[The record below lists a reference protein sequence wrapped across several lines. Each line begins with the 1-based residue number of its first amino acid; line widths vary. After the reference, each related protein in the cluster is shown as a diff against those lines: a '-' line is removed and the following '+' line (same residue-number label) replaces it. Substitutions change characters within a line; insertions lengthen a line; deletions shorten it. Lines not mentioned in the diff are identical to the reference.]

1 MPAGRRRSRIRDLS
15 PDPAVAARQAKDLCL
30 RLLTDRARSRAELAE
45 VLRTEEVPEPVV
57 DSVLD
62 RLEELRLIDDAAYA
76 EALVRSRQRAGM
88 AKRVVSRD
96 LRAKGVA
103 DADAEAALATID
115 PEEEKEVAVA
125 LARRRAGRTA
135 GLAEPV
141 RRRRLV
147 AFLARRGYPGDV
159 AMAAVNEVLGAEAA
173 GEVGDGSA
181 DEAADDGTSL
191 EA

>member
-1 MPAGRRRSRIRDLS
+1 MRRRSCAAVSGLAWPSASS
-15 PDPAVAARQAKDLCL
+15 PGTCAPR
-30 RLLTDRARSRAELAE
+30 
-45 VLRTEEVPEPVV
+45 
-57 DSVLD
+57 
-62 RLEELRLIDDAAYA
+62 
-76 EALVRSRQRAGM
+76 
-88 AKRVVSRD
+88 
-96 LRAKGVA
+96 GVA